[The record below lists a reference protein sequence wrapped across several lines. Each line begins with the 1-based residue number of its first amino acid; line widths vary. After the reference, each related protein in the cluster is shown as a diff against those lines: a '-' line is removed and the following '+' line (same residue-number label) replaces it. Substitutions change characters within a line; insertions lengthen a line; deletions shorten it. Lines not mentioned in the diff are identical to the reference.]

1 MIIRFF
7 KNGGSFVGAGRYYLH
22 DKAADKTLPAHLK
35 PTTDERVWFTDT
47 RNCIS
52 HNPEDALIE
61 MWRTAEDQ
69 AWLKKQAG
77 VRSGGRSC
85 DDPVKTFALAWHKDD
100 APTPEHMVASADAF
114 LKHMG
119 WEGHQAVFIAHR
131 ETEHLHLHVILNR
144 VHPETGRTIDDWR
157 ENRRAGQWREIYE
170 REQGVIRTAQRGETA
185 KQRKDRAV
193 DTRIDAVD
201 TVRELTSQ
209 NPANDHLP
217 HNVIMIARPGEKQFA
232 AEEQARRDAD
242 SQHWDLLKR
251 AQREERMEW
260 FNYGRELFKATR
272 HAVYDSVREEFRD
285 EWKDFY
291 KERKAATKEA
301 VRISETAV
309 GRAHWFAERNQWTEA
324 RIAFKDHDA
333 VKKEVATTFSLRQA
347 EIKERQTTLLRARQD
362 AAITALRQSR
372 DIEYKELLA
381 RQKGERAS
389 LRAGELQMGYSLP
402 TAADRAR
409 DLVVQ
414 TLTQGAANAN
424 TDTKSQ
430 TADTT
435 LATTST
441 PTDTQATSI
450 EGNQHR
456 VPLQPL
462 DPALTTAPRATANLY
477 TDHTFTLPA
486 PDLLSRSAVPL
497 AATAHMLERLPT
509 SNNTDIALV
518 GLALHHE
525 YGGHDAA
532 RELFSQWS
540 SRHPAWRGASAETI
554 WSTIDPDRSDAT
566 GLPMLI
572 AVARAHGVDTK
583 PLTDVPDP
591 FPEATSPRDA
601 RLTPSDTYA
610 SPNPLVQEP
619 IKSSSDLAA
628 GAIGKL
634 ADYLADQLG
643 EALAPT
649 PPEIREARARAEA
662 RREAERPQPEE
673 DPARARARNVE
684 GQVRAA
690 EQVRQQQQDR
700 DWWTERDRSRDRDR

>member
-1 MIIRFF
+1 MIVRFS

-22 DKAADKTLPAHLK
+22 DKAADKDMPAHLK
-35 PTTDERVWFTDT
+35 PKTDERVWFTDT
-47 RNCIS
+47 RNCVS
-52 HNPEDALIE
+52 QDPDAALIE

-77 VRSGGRSC
+77 VRSSGRRC

-100 APTPEHMVASADAF
+100 APTPEHMIQSADAF

-119 WEGHQAVFIAHR
+119 WEQHQAVFIGHR
-131 ETEHLHLHVILNR
+131 DTEHLHLHVIVNR
-144 VHPETGRTIDDWR
+144 VHPESGRTIDDFR
-157 ENRRAGQWREIYE
+157 EQRRAGQWREIYE
-170 REQGVIRTAQRGETA
+170 REQGVIRTAQSEKTA
-185 KQRKDRAV
+185 KERHDRTV
-193 DTRIDAVD
+193 DSKIDAVE
-201 TVRELTSQ
+201 TAREVAGHRLA
-209 NPANDHLP
+209 PANDHLP

-260 FNYGRELFKATR
+260 FNYGRQLFKATR

-291 KERKAATKEA
+291 KDRKAATKEA
-301 VRISETAV
+301 VRVSETAV
-309 GRAHWFAERNQWTEA
+309 GRAHWFAARGQWSEA
-324 RIAFKDHDA
+324 RLAFENHDA
-333 VKKEVATTFSLRQA
+333 VKNDVATAFSIRQA
-347 EIKERQTTLLRARQD
+347 ELKERQTKELRARQD
-362 AAITALRQSR
+362 AAIAALRQAR

-389 LRAGELQMGYSLP
+389 LRAGELQMGHAP
-402 TAADRAR
+402 AAAADRAR

-424 TDTKSQ
+424 TDPDSQ
-430 TADTT
+430 TPHSTVANTT
-435 LATTST
+435 HQ
-441 PTDTQATSI
+441 PDTQAPGSS
-450 EGNQHR
+450 GPQ
-456 VPLQPL
+456 QL
-462 DPALTTAPRATANLY
+462 DLDKAIAPRATANLY
-477 TDHTFTLPA
+477 TDHTFTLPV

-497 AATAHMLERLPT
+497 AATAHMLERLPA

-554 WSTIDPDRSDAT
+554 WNTIDPDRPDAT

-583 PLTDVPDP
+583 SLTNIPDP
-591 FPEATSPRDA
+591 FPEASSQRDA
-601 RLTPSDTYA
+601 RFTPSDTYA
-610 SPNPLVQEP
+610 SPDPLVQEP
-619 IKSSSDLAA
+619 IKSTSDLAA
-628 GAIGKL
+628 GGIGKV
-634 ADYLADQLG
+634 ADYLADQLA
-643 EALAPT
+643 ELLAPT
-649 PPEIREARARAEA
+649 PPEIREARARAEDQRA
-662 RREAERPQPEE
+662 QDRPKPEE
-673 DPARARARNVE
+673 QQPIRARIAE
-684 GQVRAA
+684 AQIRAA
-690 EQVRQQQQDR
+690 EAAREEARTR